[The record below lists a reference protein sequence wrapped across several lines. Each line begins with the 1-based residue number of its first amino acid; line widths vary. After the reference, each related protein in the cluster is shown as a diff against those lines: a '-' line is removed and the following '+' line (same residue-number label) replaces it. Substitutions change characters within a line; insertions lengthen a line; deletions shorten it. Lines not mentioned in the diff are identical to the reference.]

1 MSTFIESA
9 ACRGRRPQGLV
20 ARIHHPRSELVA
32 RLLKERRVV
41 RFLVAPDGFGK
52 TSLAYSYADVV
63 FSFSHVFWVNA
74 RSPCFLRDL
83 DARTI
88 GEDIGR
94 LDEAASL
101 VVFEDL
107 PRLDADRARLLAQL
121 FDGLLER
128 GMEVLATCAPSCDVY
143 GGLQQDRLI
152 LTGYDL
158 LLTPADLRI
167 SLRGERLDPEEAQR
181 WPRAERIA
189 CLRWKDDGESDLV
202 MGVRREELPSD
213 LMLAMLVLLLMRRGE
228 VDDLRV
234 FLAAGEERVSE
245 MLGLLERGYP
255 FLGIVLRDGSFST
268 ASLAVSSLA
277 AAAGSLFDAL
287 ARASAFRERD
297 ALAGRIA
304 DALLARGEHERAM
317 ELVLAFSTKVG
328 AGSWLVCRGW
338 RYVADGKALPVRDAY
353 DAVARSALKN
363 RSACNAVVAWA
374 ARVLGDASGAVG
386 FAKRTA
392 FNQAADRSDA
402 MLSCVLLLRDGSP
415 EQAGRAAGLI
425 EALLLDEGERPA
437 RDGESAPESWMD
449 VDALARLALAF
460 RKGAS
465 RGMRV
470 WRDVRE
476 TSARFP
482 SAPGEP
488 LTNALLLGAA
498 WLFEA
503 LSTGGVRMLA
513 SREGFSGQEAASD
526 ADAVGFSD
534 VAVLSGFV
542 VSCLDRGAEDEAH
555 VGWCELTAFSAMER
569 AARVTSSLPVE
580 TPGASA
586 LARLRRAEVSVLAQ
600 QGEYRKA
607 RALHDRQ
614 MSAFYETHPNAFRD
628 DARTAPATNSSAR
641 VMAPMLRV
649 NLFGSLEVRLG
660 EEPVDPELLKQQK
673 VKTLLAMLV
682 LARGREVTRDR
693 LAQMLWPQSSL
704 SASRKNLYATW
715 AKLVRALSVE
725 GACPYLVRDQRGC
738 RINARL
744 VTSDVSEFEA
754 ICRTLLFGKSDEME
768 WESLYASVEESFAD
782 ELMPTEADNEAIIAL
797 RDKYHVQLVDAL
809 LAAANR
815 LVRAG
820 EAQGALW
827 FAREALRRDRTREDA
842 YSALMEAQ
850 LAAGQRGSAL
860 DTFFAC
866 KRYLSDELGID
877 PSPRIVELY
886 RSIIEVEE
894 SFA

>member
-63 FSFSHVFWVNA
+63 FSFSHVFWINA

-88 GEDIGR
+88 GEDVGR

-107 PRLDADRARLLAQL
+107 PRLDADRARLLARL

-128 GMEVLATCAPSCDVY
+128 GVEVLATCAPSCDVY

-167 SLRGERLDPEEAQR
+167 SLRGERLDPEEVQR

-202 MGVRREELPSD
+202 AGIRREELPSD
-213 LMLAMLVLLLMRRGE
+213 LTLAMFVLLLVRSGE

-234 FLAAGEERVSE
+234 FLAAGEKRVNE

-255 FLGIVLRDGSFST
+255 FLGIVSRDGSFAT

-277 AAAGSLFDAL
+277 GAAGSLFDAL
-287 ARASAFRERD
+287 ARASAFKERD

-338 RYVADGKALPVRDAY
+338 RYVADGKALSVRDAY

-374 ARVLGDASGAVG
+374 ARALGDASGAVG

-392 FNQAADRSDA
+392 FNQAADRADA

-425 EALLLDEGERPA
+425 ETLLLDERERPA
-437 RDGESAPESWMD
+437 RDGESPPGSWMD

-465 RGMRV
+465 RGAQV
-470 WRDVRE
+470 WRDVSE
-476 TSARFP
+476 TSAGFP
-482 SAPGEP
+482 SAPAEP
-488 LTNALLLGAA
+488 LANALLLGAA

-503 LSTGGVRMLA
+503 LSTGAVRVLA
-513 SREGFSGQEAASD
+513 PREGLSEQEAAS
-526 ADAVGFSD
+526 DAVGFSD
-534 VAVLSGFV
+534 VAALSGFV
-542 VSCLDRGAEDEAH
+542 VRCLDRRAEEDAP
-555 VGWCELTAFSAMER
+555 VGWCALAAFSAMER
-569 AARVTSSLPVE
+569 AARVTSTFPAE
-580 TPGASA
+580 TPGAAA
-586 LARLRRAEVSVLAQ
+586 LTRLRRAEVSVLAQ
-600 QGEYRKA
+600 QEEYRKS

-641 VMAPMLRV
+641 VMAPMLHV

-660 EEPVDPELLKQQK
+660 EEPVDPGLLKQQK

-704 SASRKNLYATW
+704 PASRKNLYATW

-725 GACPYLVRDQRGC
+725 GSCPYLVRDQRGC

-744 VTSDVSEFEA
+744 VTSDVAEFET

-815 LVRAG
+815 LVRTG